1 VSEKMIMNTVNAGC
15 RTVAGVMDRTR
26 AGKGCGSCK
35 LLVGQVVE
43 HACGGGRGR
52 PLGALLRSGHS
63 LDKPT
68 LMATI
73 GDRGL
78 RSVSAVFA
86 ILAPASAED
95 AKSKMGLNSLLKMM
109 WADETV
115 DEQDAKFVN
124 DRLHANIQKDG
135 FSVVPQMRGVA

>member
-43 HACGGGRGR
+43 HCGGGRGR
-52 PLGALLRSGHS
+52 PLGASLRSGHS

-73 GDRGL
+73 RDPGPALGIGGVRHM
-78 RSVSAVFA
+78 
-86 ILAPASAED
+86 APASAED

-124 DRLHANIQKDG
+124 NRLHANIQKDG

>member
-1 VSEKMIMNTVNAGC
+1 MSEKMIMNTVNAGC

-43 HACGGGRGR
+43 HCGGGRGR
-52 PLGALLRSGHS
+52 PLGASLRSGHS

-73 GDRGL
+73 RDRGL

-86 ILAPASAED
+86 MWRPQAPRTRSPR
-95 AKSKMGLNSLLKMM
+95 
-109 WADETV
+109 WA
-115 DEQDAKFVN
+115 
-124 DRLHANIQKDG
+124 
-135 FSVVPQMRGVA
+135 